1 MKGDVITIDSAS
13 TVRDAARKM
22 NDNGIGCVVIT
33 DGQSPVGIITERDF
47 VRRIALNERPL
58 STIVREVM
66 SSPLI
71 SIDPDATVWE
81 VAEKMKLEKIRKI
94 PVITGGKLVGIVT
107 TTDIT
112 RLCSIGSD
120 SEMRTVCQQI
130 LHRLNQS

>member
-22 NDNGIGCVVIT
+22 NGIGIGCVVIT

>member
-94 PVITGGKLVGIVT
+94 PVITGGKMVGIVT